1 MSPHEPESDE
11 TDPGNLIIEDLKMKK
26 QRRKIRAVQEWHEA
40 QRAIVLVWS
49 GQKYLEMCQH
59 ILNLERTSD

>member
-26 QRRKIRAVQEWHEA
+26 QRRKIRAVQE
-40 QRAIVLVWS
+40 
-49 GQKYLEMCQH
+49 
-59 ILNLERTSD
+59 